1 MKYIYYGLGVILI
14 TIGILLTTYYPI
26 GGWELVSFML
36 GLMLFSKGREYSG
49 NKES

>member
-36 GLMLFSKGREYSG
+36 GLMLFSKGRAKNEN
-49 NKES
+49 NKS